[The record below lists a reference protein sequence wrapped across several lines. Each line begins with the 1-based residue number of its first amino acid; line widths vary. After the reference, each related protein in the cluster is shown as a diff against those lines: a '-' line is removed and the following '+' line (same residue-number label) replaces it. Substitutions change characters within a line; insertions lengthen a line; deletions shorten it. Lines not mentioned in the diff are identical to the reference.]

1 MTTVKKQEKLA
12 IVYKSL
18 NSMMVYAKNA
28 RTHSTEQVEKIIG
41 SIKKYGWTNPI
52 LLDES
57 GQVIAGHGR
66 LLAAEKIGFDP
77 VPTITLF
84 GLTDAE
90 KKAYRLADNKLPL
103 DAGWDNDLLT
113 MELGDLLAEGF
124 DLTLTGFSAEEI
136 DNMLNV
142 DFSPGDEGDQGK
154 LDQLEEKLCPHCG
167 GVL

>member
-77 VPTITLF
+77 VPTITLL

-103 DAGWDNDLLT
+103 DAGWDIDLLT
-113 MELGDLLAEGF
+113 MELGDLLTEGF

>member
-28 RTHSTEQVEKIIG
+28 RTHSMEQVEKIIG

-52 LLDES
+52 LIDES
-57 GQVIAGHGR
+57 GEVIAGHGR

>member
-1 MTTVKKQEKLA
+1 
-12 IVYKSL
+12 
-18 NSMMVYAKNA
+18 MMVYAKNA

>member
-18 NSMMVYAKNA
+18 NSMMVYAKSA

-66 LLAAEKIGFDP
+66 LMAAEKIGFDP
-77 VPTITLF
+77 VPTITLL

-103 DAGWDNDLLT
+103 DAGWDIDLLT

>member
-18 NSMMVYAKNA
+18 NSMMVYARNA

-52 LLDES
+52 LIDES
-57 GQVIAGHGR
+57 GEVIAGHGR

>member
-1 MTTVKKQEKLA
+1 
-12 IVYKSL
+12 
-18 NSMMVYAKNA
+18 MMIYAKNA

-103 DAGWDNDLLT
+103 DAGWDIDLLT

>member
-28 RTHSTEQVEKIIG
+28 RTHSTEQVEKLIG

-77 VPTITLF
+77 VPTITLL

>member
-12 IVYKSL
+12 IVYKTL

>member
-18 NSMMVYAKNA
+18 NSMIVYAKNA
-28 RTHSTEQVEKIIG
+28 RAHSTEQVEKIIG

-57 GQVIAGHGR
+57 GEVIAGHGR

>member
-18 NSMMVYAKNA
+18 NSMMIYAKNA

-103 DAGWDNDLLT
+103 DAGWDIDLLT

>member
-18 NSMMVYAKNA
+18 NSMMIYAKNA

>member
-18 NSMMVYAKNA
+18 NLMMVYAKNA

-77 VPTITLF
+77 VPTITLL

>member
-77 VPTITLF
+77 VPTITLLC
-84 GLTDAE
+84 LTDAE

-124 DLTLTGFSAEEI
+124 DLTLTGFSAE
-136 DNMLNV
+136 
-142 DFSPGDEGDQGK
+142 
-154 LDQLEEKLCPHCG
+154 
-167 GVL
+167 

>member
-1 MTTVKKQEKLA
+1 
-12 IVYKSL
+12 
-18 NSMMVYAKNA
+18 MMVYAKNA

-77 VPTITLF
+77 VPTITLL

-167 GVL
+167 GIL

>member
-113 MELGDLLAEGF
+113 MELGDLLAE
-124 DLTLTGFSAEEI
+124 
-136 DNMLNV
+136 
-142 DFSPGDEGDQGK
+142 
-154 LDQLEEKLCPHCG
+154 
-167 GVL
+167 

>member
-77 VPTITLF
+77 VPTITLL

-142 DFSPGDEGDQGK
+142 DFSPGDEGAQGK
-154 LDQLEEKLCPHCG
+154 LDQLEKKLCPHCG

>member
-1 MTTVKKQEKLA
+1 MTTAKKQEKLS
-12 IVYKSL
+12 IEYKSL
-18 NSMMVYAKNA
+18 DSMMVYAKNA
-28 RTHSTEQVEKIIG
+28 RTHSPEQVEKIIR

-57 GQVIAGHGR
+57 GEVIAGHGR
-66 LLAAEKIGFDP
+66 LLAAEKIDFDP

-103 DAGWDNDLLT
+103 DAGWDIDLLT
-113 MELGDLLAEGF
+113 MELGDLLADEF

>member
-18 NSMMVYAKNA
+18 DSMMVYAKNA
-28 RTHSTEQVEKIIG
+28 RTHSPEQVEKIIG

-77 VPTITLF
+77 VPTITLL

>member
-77 VPTITLF
+77 VPTITLL

-167 GVL
+167 GIL

>member
-1 MTTVKKQEKLA
+1 
-12 IVYKSL
+12 
-18 NSMMVYAKNA
+18 
-28 RTHSTEQVEKIIG
+28 
-41 SIKKYGWTNPI
+41 
-52 LLDES
+52 
-57 GQVIAGHGR
+57 
-66 LLAAEKIGFDP
+66 
-77 VPTITLF
+77 
-84 GLTDAE
+84 
-90 KKAYRLADNKLPL
+90 
-103 DAGWDNDLLT
+103 